1 MKVMFFFDGKNFY
14 ESMRAFD
21 PDLRIQY
28 QRLIDW
34 VMKRIG
40 ATNFNGAYY
49 YTGTSDAE
57 HDARTKFLEVL
68 ESQAGFFVFRLP
80 IKKKKTSCPL
90 CKGDY
95 FYYGEKQ
102 VDTQMVSDMIRLAA
116 VGAYDLVVLCTG
128 DSDHIPAVR
137 SVRELGKKVFI
148 ATWGLGGVDKELVK
162 EAFDHIDLRDG
173 VEEFQMGITEEHRAF
188 LEELEKAE
196 EVFADKG
203 GFVGISY
210 FLQKWRSSNESF
222 PKDSVRRLMIMHDLI
237 EMGRLELYDVAKA
250 KAIRLSKKR

>member
-28 QRLIDW
+28 QRLIEW

-49 YTGTSDAE
+49 YTGTTDAE
-57 HDARTKFLEVL
+57 HDTRSRFLELL
-68 ESQAGFFVFRLP
+68 ENQEGFFVYRMP
-80 IKKKKTSCPL
+80 IKKKKTLCPL
-90 CKGDY
+90 CKEEY
-95 FYYGEKQ
+95 FYFGEKQ

-116 VGAYDLVVLCTG
+116 VGAYDSAVLCSG

-148 ATWGLGGVDKELVK
+148 ATWGLAGVDKDLLK
-162 EAFDHIDLRDG
+162 DAFSHIDLRDG
-173 VEEFQMGITEEHRAF
+173 VEEFTLGVTDEHKAF

-210 FLQKWRSSNESF
+210 FLQKWRSPNDNF
-222 PKDSVRRLMIMHDLI
+222 PKDSVRRLMLMHDLI
-237 EMGRLELYDVAKA
+237 EMGKLELYDVGQA
-250 KAIRLSKKR
+250 KAIRLIKKR